1 MASPSAPPG
10 WRVESS
16 LTALVGGVDARGLAD
31 DPAAPT
37 LKLEGLA
44 VLGGIAVGA
53 KVEELEAEA
62 EEVVEAAEAAATSES

>member
-1 MASPSAPPG
+1 MPPG

-53 KVEELEAEA
+53 KIEELEAEA